1 MDQSKPPREPRH
13 RYGVGSSQYG
23 YAANYGAPAPDG
35 YGGYGGYGG
44 YPGYGETTIQRSL
57 QDDLLILRE
66 RIWYIVA
73 AFLVV
78 FALPNLIPLPPGATF
93 ILGLPLIFVAWQM
106 FASRRTR
113 IWLPKKMGD
122 YAFENATFFV
132 FVNRISPWLQRAET
146 LVRPRFW
153 FLGGRMAERL
163 IGLLALILAIVI
175 FLPIPFGNW
184 LPAFALAV
192 IGFAHTERDGL
203 GLAAGAL
210 IGIVSLVVAGAV
222 LLAAGALLT
231 FIF

>member
-1 MDQSKPPREPRH
+1 MTDTFATAALPRNAAQSHPQHLSQLLRNLSLTAGPRITLRDLAVAME
-13 RYGVGSSQYG
+13 
-23 YAANYGAPAPDG
+23 D
-35 YGGYGGYGG
+35 
-44 YPGYGETTIQRSL
+44 RSFG
-57 QDDLLILRE
+57 
-66 RIWYIVA
+66 

-106 FASRRTR
+106 LVSRHTR
-113 IWLPKKMGD
+113 IWLPKRMGD

-146 LVRPRFW
+146 LIKPRGW
-153 FLGGRMAERL
+153 FLGSRLAERV

-192 IGFAHTERDGL
+192 IGFAHMERDGL
-203 GLAAGAL
+203 GLVAGAL
-210 IGIVSLVVAGAV
+210 IGVVSLVVAGLVVA
-222 LLAAGALLT
+222 AAGAVLT
-231 FIF
+231 FIV

>member
-1 MDQSKPPREPRH
+1 MTDTFATGLSPRSAVHDHPQQL
-13 RYGVGSSQYG
+13 SQLLRNLALNAG
-23 YAANYGAPAPDG
+23 PKITLRDLAIAMED
-35 YGGYGGYGG
+35 
-44 YPGYGETTIQRSL
+44 RSFG
-57 QDDLLILRE
+57 
-66 RIWYIVA
+66 

-146 LVRPRFW
+146 LVQPRFW

-163 IGLLALILAIVI
+163 VGLLALILAIVI

-184 LPAFALAV
+184 LPAFALAI

-222 LLAAGALLT
+222 VLAAGALLT

>member
-1 MDQSKPPREPRH
+1 MTDTFATGISPRAATQNHHPQQL
-13 RYGVGSSQYG
+13 SQLLRNLSLNAG
-23 YAANYGAPAPDG
+23 PKITLRDLAVAMED
-35 YGGYGGYGG
+35 
-44 YPGYGETTIQRSL
+44 RSFG
-57 QDDLLILRE
+57 
-66 RIWYIVA
+66 

-106 FASRRTR
+106 FASRRPR
-113 IWLPKKMGD
+113 IWLPKRMGD

-146 LVRPRFW
+146 LIKPRGW
-153 FLGGRMAERL
+153 FLGSRFVERL
-163 IGLLALILAIVI
+163 IGLLALILAVVI

-192 IGFAHTERDGL
+192 IGFAHMERDGL
-203 GLAAGAL
+203 GLVAGAM
-210 IGIVSLVVAGAV
+210 IGMVSLAVAGAV
-222 LLAAGALLT
+222 VLAAGAVLT

>member
-1 MDQSKPPREPRH
+1 MTDTFSAAPLAQRAHYSPGHPQKLSQLLRNLSLNAGSKVTLRDLAIAME
-13 RYGVGSSQYG
+13 
-23 YAANYGAPAPDG
+23 D
-35 YGGYGGYGG
+35 
-44 YPGYGETTIQRSL
+44 RSFG
-57 QDDLLILRE
+57 
-66 RIWYIVA
+66 

-113 IWLPKKMGD
+113 IWMPQRMGD
-122 YAFENATFFV
+122 YAFDNATFFV
-132 FVNRISPWLQRAET
+132 FVNRISPWLMRAET
-146 LVRPRFW
+146 LIKPRVW
-153 FLGGRMAERL
+153 FLGSRLAERL
-163 IGLLALILAIVI
+163 VGLLALILAVVI

-203 GLAAGAL
+203 GL
-210 IGIVSLVVAGAV
+210 VAGAV
-222 LLAAGALLT
+222 IGVASLIVAGAVIAAAGALLA